1 MCWGWELDVQFPR
14 ARAKS
19 SAMFCVWA
27 RNPDAQF
34 GCSPAIFWG
43 GGNSCSCILGVQ
55 SHPPH
60 SPPISPLGS
69 MWRFRRKARSSACS
83 DLTHHLH
90 HPVLPDANNRGAL
103 PLRARKINHH
113 AVPFLPANALEG
125 KNARIGTLLVAGI
138 SLQESV
144 TKAINALPCI

>member
-1 MCWGWELDVQFPR
+1 MYSFLGLGRNLPRCSACGLEIQTPSSGVPQQF
-14 ARAKS
+14 S
-19 SAMFCVWA
+19 
-27 RNPDAQF
+27 
-34 GCSPAIFWG
+34 GG